1 MLEILYG
8 MENTMAGHSKE
19 LLHHEILIRSESKV
33 WEVARLEWYLDYIYQ
48 EPGDTCICGEHPITD
63 HCVIAN
69 TKTLIETIVGNI
81 CVNNFLGLAST
92 RLFRSMKIIQ
102 NDIDRSASEAL
113 IEHAFD
119 RGWLNQW
126 ERDFSL
132 DTRLKRS
139 LYPKQ
144 LVKRRQI
151 NEKLLMVFR
160 QKGMVER

>member
-1 MLEILYG
+1 
-8 MENTMAGHSKE
+8 
-19 LLHHEILIRSESKV
+19 
-33 WEVARLEWYLDYIYQ
+33 
-48 EPGDTCICGEHPITD
+48 
-63 HCVIAN
+63 
-69 TKTLIETIVGNI
+69 
-81 CVNNFLGLAST
+81 
-92 RLFRSMKIIQ
+92 MKIIQ